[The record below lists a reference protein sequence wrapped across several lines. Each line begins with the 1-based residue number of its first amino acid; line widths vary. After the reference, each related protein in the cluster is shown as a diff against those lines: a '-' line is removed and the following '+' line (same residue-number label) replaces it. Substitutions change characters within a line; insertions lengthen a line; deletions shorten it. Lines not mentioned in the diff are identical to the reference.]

1 MHIAILTFHRAYN
14 CGAVLQ
20 AWALQTVL
28 EGRGH
33 EIVFP
38 DCNDVGVWCDLSF
51 YNAHGI
57 IRKFRRLAGWI
68 KLVYHYRGLPLI
80 RKMVFKRFIDRN
92 IRHRRLLKKEW
103 KELDLVVVGSDQ
115 VWNEK
120 CAGKDAPIFL
130 GRGVPAS
137 VPMVGYAISVGD
149 KPLEE
154 SCRIKL
160 QEVGRTRF
168 LKLSWRESS
177 LRDALDLSGPVACDP
192 TMLLA
197 REDYRR
203 IEHPSRLVKGRYLFV
218 YAVSNGDEVVA
229 VARKV
234 AKELNLT
241 CVSANVYCE
250 DFLRT
255 SDLNIWALT
264 PDKFL
269 AYIRDAEAVVVS
281 SFHGCVFSVLYGK
294 PFVCLFGDKTGA
306 NDAQGRQQNLLRGM
320 GLIDRRMS
328 THTPIAEIVDKISS
342 DYAVDI
348 RNDALR
354 TSSYEY
360 IGEMLNV
367 AKGRV

>member
-1 MHIAILTFHRAYN
+1 MKVAILTFHRAYN
-14 CGAVLQ
+14 CGAMLQ

-28 EGRGH
+28 ERKGC
-33 EIVFP
+33 EVIFP
-38 DCNDVGVWCDLSF
+38 DCNEVGEWHKLRINKRDGIL
-51 YNAHGI
+51 HGI
-57 IRKFRRLAGWI
+57 LLWLWRNML
-68 KLVYHYRGLPLI
+68 YRGLPA
-80 RKMVFKRFIDRN
+80 MCQNRFGRFLN
-92 IRHRRLLKKEW
+92 KCMKHGNLTKEEW
-103 KELDLVVVGSDQ
+103 AKLDLVVVGSDQ

-120 CAGKDAPIFL
+120 CAGKDAPMFL
-130 GRGVPAS
+130 GSGVPAS
-137 VPMVGYAISVGD
+137 VTLVGYDISVGD

-154 SCRIKL
+154 SCRVKL
-160 QEVGRTRF
+160 QEAGRTRF
-168 LKLSWRESS
+168 RRLSWRESS
-177 LRDALDLSGPVACDP
+177 LRDALELPGPVVCDP

-234 AKELNLT
+234 AKELSLT
-241 CVSANVYCE
+241 CVSANVYRE

-255 SDLNIWALT
+255 SDPNIWALT

-269 AYIRDAEAVVVS
+269 AYIRDAAAVVVS

-294 PFVCLFGDKTGA
+294 PFVCLFGDKTGD

-342 DYAVDI
+342 DYAVDM

-354 TSSYEY
+354 TSSYDY
-360 IGEMLNV
+360 IEEMLDV